1 MVGIAQ
7 SVANLAVYS
16 HRGSFD
22 YFNTLGL
29 NLLKV
34 SAVWGWCMFAINTA
48 LTAAIMGKILY
59 VSGSVHIQLVVF

>member
-16 HRGSFD
+16 HRGDID

-34 SAVWGWCMFAINTA
+34 SAVWGWCMFAINTS
-48 LTAAIMGKILY
+48 LSVSILVKFAF
-59 VSGSVHIQLVVF
+59 VSTL